1 MSKHY
6 LFQNG
11 KIILADNGKTV
22 PDHLPESMKEYL
34 INSGFVDKEHHE
46 GDLWAELSE
55 QAPLPPDMALF
66 ERRTAWLTLGE
77 QNFFRMGKAFHIM
90 DWQRTHRFC
99 GRCGSEMTFDSR
111 ESAMS
116 CPSCGE
122 QYFPVICPAVIVAVV
137 KEGHLLMGHGI
148 NFPAGR
154 YSVLAGF
161 TEPGESLE
169 GTVMREIYEESRI
182 HVKNISYFGSQPW
195 PFPRS
200 LMVGFTAEWESGE
213 IVPEVS
219 ELTDVRWFAPKE
231 IPDYYRGVSISA
243 RLIEDFI
250 RKYS

>member
-1 MSKHY
+1 MRKHY

-11 KIILADNGKTV
+11 KILLADNGKTV
-22 PDHLPESMKEYL
+22 PFHLPEALTDYV
-34 INSGFVDKEHHE
+34 INSGFVDKEDSE
-46 GDLWAELSE
+46 GDLWTELSD
-55 QAPLPPDMALF
+55 QATLPPNLAPF

-77 QNFFRMGKAFHIM
+77 QNFFRVGKAFHIM
-90 DWQRTHRFC
+90 NWQRTHRFC

-111 ESAMS
+111 EFAMS

-148 NFPAGR
+148 NFPSGR

-161 TEPGESLE
+161 TEPGENLE
-169 GTVMREIYEESRI
+169 GSVMREIYEESHI
-182 HVKNISYFGSQPW
+182 HIKNINYFGSQPW
-195 PFPRS
+195 PFPHS

-213 IVPEVS
+213 IVPELS
-219 ELTDVRWFAPKE
+219 EVTDVRWFAPKE
-231 IPDYYRGVSISA
+231 IPDYYRGINISA

>member
-1 MSKHY
+1 MRKHY

-11 KIILADNGKTV
+11 KILLADNGKTV
-22 PDHLPESMKEYL
+22 PFHLPEALTDYV
-34 INSGFVDKEHHE
+34 INSGFVDKEDSE
-46 GDLWAELSE
+46 GDLWTELSD
-55 QAPLPPDMALF
+55 QATLPPNLAPF

-77 QNFFRMGKAFHIM
+77 QNLFRVGKAFHIM
-90 DWQRTHRFC
+90 NWQRTHRFC

-111 ESAMS
+111 EFAMS

-148 NFPAGR
+148 NFPSGR

-161 TEPGESLE
+161 TEPGENLE
-169 GTVMREIYEESRI
+169 GSVMREIYEESHI
-182 HVKNISYFGSQPW
+182 HIKNINYFGSQPW
-195 PFPRS
+195 PFPHS

-213 IVPEVS
+213 IVPELS
-219 ELTDVRWFAPKE
+219 EVTDVRWFAPKE
-231 IPDYYRGVSISA
+231 IPDYYRGISISA

>member
-116 CPSCGE
+116 CPSCRE

>member
-1 MSKHY
+1 MRKHY

-11 KIILADNGKTV
+11 KILLADNGKTV
-22 PDHLPESMKEYL
+22 PFHLPEALTDYV
-34 INSGFVDKEHHE
+34 INSGFVDKEDSE
-46 GDLWAELSE
+46 GDLWTELSD
-55 QAPLPPDMALF
+55 QATLPPNLAPF

-77 QNFFRMGKAFHIM
+77 QNFFRVGKAFHIM
-90 DWQRTHRFC
+90 NWQRTHRFC

-111 ESAMS
+111 EFAMS

-148 NFPAGR
+148 NFPSGR

-161 TEPGESLE
+161 TEPGENLE
-169 GTVMREIYEESRI
+169 GSVMREIYEESHI
-182 HVKNISYFGSQPW
+182 HIKNINYFGSQPW
-195 PFPRS
+195 PFPNS
-200 LMVGFTAEWESGE
+200 LMLGFRAEWESGE
-213 IVPEVS
+213 IVPELS
-219 ELTDVRWFAPKE
+219 EVTDVRWFAPKE
-231 IPDYYRGVSISA
+231 IPDYYRGISISA

>member
-1 MSKHY
+1 MRKHY

-11 KIILADNGKTV
+11 KILLADNGKTV
-22 PDHLPESMKEYL
+22 PFHLPEALTDYV
-34 INSGFVDKEHHE
+34 INSGFVDKEDSE
-46 GDLWAELSE
+46 GDLWTELSD
-55 QAPLPPDMALF
+55 QATLPPNLAPF

-77 QNFFRMGKAFHIM
+77 QNFFRVGKAFHIM
-90 DWQRTHRFC
+90 NWQRTHRFC

-111 ESAMS
+111 EFAMS

-148 NFPAGR
+148 NVPSGR

-161 TEPGESLE
+161 TEPGENLE
-169 GTVMREIYEESRI
+169 GSVMREIYEESHI
-182 HVKNISYFGSQPW
+182 HIKNINYFGSQPW
-195 PFPRS
+195 PFPHS

-213 IVPEVS
+213 IVPELS
-219 ELTDVRWFAPKE
+219 EVTDVRWFAPKE
-231 IPDYYRGVSISA
+231 IPDYYRGISISA

>member
-1 MSKHY
+1 MRKHY

-11 KIILADNGKTV
+11 KILLADNGKTV
-22 PDHLPESMKEYL
+22 PFHLPEALTDYV
-34 INSGFVDKEHHE
+34 INSGFVDKEDSE
-46 GDLWAELSE
+46 GDLWTELSD
-55 QAPLPPDMALF
+55 QATLPPNLAPF

-77 QNFFRMGKAFHIM
+77 QNFFRVGKAFHIM
-90 DWQRTHRFC
+90 NWQRTHRFC

-111 ESAMS
+111 EIAMS

-148 NFPAGR
+148 NFPSGR

-161 TEPGESLE
+161 TEPGENLE
-169 GTVMREIYEESRI
+169 GSVMREIYEESHI
-182 HVKNISYFGSQPW
+182 HIKNINYFGSQPW
-195 PFPRS
+195 PFPHS

-213 IVPEVS
+213 IVPELS
-219 ELTDVRWFAPKE
+219 EVTDVRWFAPKE
-231 IPDYYRGVSISA
+231 IPDYYRGISISA

>member
-1 MSKHY
+1 MRKHY

-11 KIILADNGKTV
+11 KILLADNGKTV
-22 PDHLPESMKEYL
+22 PFHLPEALTDYVS
-34 INSGFVDKEHHE
+34 NSGFVDKEDSE
-46 GDLWAELSE
+46 GDLWTELSD
-55 QAPLPPDMALF
+55 QATLPPNLAPF

-77 QNFFRMGKAFHIM
+77 QNFFRVGKAFHIM
-90 DWQRTHRFC
+90 NWQRTHRFC

-111 ESAMS
+111 EFAMS

-148 NFPAGR
+148 NFPSGR

-161 TEPGESLE
+161 TEPGENLE
-169 GTVMREIYEESRI
+169 GSVMREIYEESHI
-182 HVKNISYFGSQPW
+182 HIKNINYFGSQPW
-195 PFPRS
+195 PFPHS

-213 IVPEVS
+213 IVPELS
-219 ELTDVRWFAPKE
+219 EVTDVRWFAPKE
-231 IPDYYRGVSISA
+231 IPDYYRGISISA

>member
-1 MSKHY
+1 MRKHY

-11 KIILADNGKTV
+11 KILLADNGKTV
-22 PDHLPESMKEYL
+22 PFHLPEALTDYA
-34 INSGFVDKEHHE
+34 INSGFVDKEDSE
-46 GDLWAELSE
+46 GDLWTELSD
-55 QAPLPPDMALF
+55 QATLPPNLAPF

-77 QNFFRMGKAFHIM
+77 QNFFRVGKAFHIM
-90 DWQRTHRFC
+90 NWQRTHRFC

-111 ESAMS
+111 EFAMS

-148 NFPAGR
+148 NFPSGR

-161 TEPGESLE
+161 TEPGENLE
-169 GTVMREIYEESRI
+169 GSVMREIYEDSHI
-182 HVKNISYFGSQPW
+182 HIKNINYFGSQPW
-195 PFPRS
+195 PFPHS

-213 IVPEVS
+213 IVPELS
-219 ELTDVRWFAPKE
+219 EVTDVRWFAPKE
-231 IPDYYRGVSISA
+231 IPDYYRGISISA

>member
-1 MSKHY
+1 MRKHY

-11 KIILADNGKTV
+11 NILLADNGKTV
-22 PDHLPESMKEYL
+22 PFHLPEALTDYV
-34 INSGFVDKEHHE
+34 INSGFVDKEDSE
-46 GDLWAELSE
+46 GDLWTELSD
-55 QAPLPPDMALF
+55 QATLPPNLAPF

-77 QNFFRMGKAFHIM
+77 QNFFRVGKAFHIM
-90 DWQRTHRFC
+90 NWQRTHRFC

-111 ESAMS
+111 EFAMS

-148 NFPAGR
+148 NFPSGR

-161 TEPGESLE
+161 TEPGENLE
-169 GTVMREIYEESRI
+169 GSVMREIYEESHI
-182 HVKNISYFGSQPW
+182 HIKNINYFGSQPW
-195 PFPRS
+195 PFPHS

-213 IVPEVS
+213 IVPELS
-219 ELTDVRWFAPKE
+219 EVTDVRWFAPKE
-231 IPDYYRGVSISA
+231 IPDYYRGISISA

>member
-1 MSKHY
+1 MRKHY

-11 KIILADNGKTV
+11 KILLADNGKTV
-22 PDHLPESMKEYL
+22 PFHLPEALTDYV
-34 INSGFVDKEHHE
+34 INSGFVDKEDSE
-46 GDLWAELSE
+46 GDLWTELSD
-55 QAPLPPDMALF
+55 QATLPPNLAPF

-77 QNFFRMGKAFHIM
+77 QNFFRVGKAFHIM
-90 DWQRTHRFC
+90 NWQRTHRFC

-111 ESAMS
+111 EFAMS

-148 NFPAGR
+148 NFPSGR

-161 TEPGESLE
+161 TEPGENLE
-169 GTVMREIYEESRI
+169 GSVMREIYEESHIRI
-182 HVKNISYFGSQPW
+182 KNINYFGSQPW
-195 PFPRS
+195 PFPHS

-213 IVPEVS
+213 IVPELS
-219 ELTDVRWFAPKE
+219 EVTDVRWFTPKE
-231 IPDYYRGVSISA
+231 IPDYYRGISISA

>member
-1 MSKHY
+1 MRKHY

-11 KIILADNGKTV
+11 KILLADNGKTV
-22 PDHLPESMKEYL
+22 PFHLPEALTDYV
-34 INSGFVDKEHHE
+34 INSGFVDKEDSE
-46 GDLWAELSE
+46 GDLWTELSD
-55 QAPLPPDMALF
+55 QATLPPNLAPF

-77 QNFFRMGKAFHIM
+77 QNFFRVGKAFHIM
-90 DWQRTHRFC
+90 NWQRTHRFC

-111 ESAMS
+111 EFAMS

-137 KEGHLLMGHGI
+137 KEGHMLMGHGI
-148 NFPAGR
+148 NFPSGR

-161 TEPGESLE
+161 TEPGENLE
-169 GTVMREIYEESRI
+169 GSVMREIYEESHI
-182 HVKNISYFGSQPW
+182 HIKNINYFGSQPW
-195 PFPRS
+195 PFPHS

-213 IVPEVS
+213 IVPELS
-219 ELTDVRWFAPKE
+219 EVTDVRWFAPKE
-231 IPDYYRGVSISA
+231 IPDYYRGISISA